1 MKKQWSLVIAIILL
15 ILIVVFA
22 LINGGEVPLN
32 FGFTTVRWPLSLV
45 IFGSILIGALIA
57 ALMSTGAIITER
69 QKAKKIEKETAH
81 YRENLQAKE
90 DQINFLNER
99 LELLE
104 EESEKFE
111 RQVQENQ
118 SQESLDAS
126 QPSGGE
132 ADSPY

>member
-22 LINGGEVPLN
+22 LINGGDVALN

-57 ALMSTGAIITER
+57 ALMSTGAIFSER
-69 QKAKKIEKETAH
+69 QKAKKIEKDTAH

-99 LELLE
+99 IELLE
-104 EESEKFE
+104 EESEKLGKQDLE
-111 RQVQENQ
+111 GR
-118 SQESLDAS
+118 SQESLSDS
-126 QPSGGE
+126 QPIGG
-132 ADSPY
+132 DSDDFY